1 MAGNSSRRGAVRK
14 SGTKKGQVAGSGGN
28 RRRGLE
34 GRGATPPAEARTKHP
49 ASRRAKLADKA
60 AQNSGGRNGGGRQ
73 GGGRVASRK
82 NDDGPEVVLGR
93 NPVVECL
100 RAGVPATALWVAVG
114 TDSDERLKESVQRAA
129 DAGISILEVPRSDL
143 DKLSA
148 NGLHQG
154 LALQVPP
161 YRYAH
166 PDDLIGNARAQQE
179 PALLVALDNITD
191 PRNLGAVVRSVAA
204 FGGHGV
210 VIPQRRSASV
220 SAVAWRTSAGAAARL
235 PVARATNL
243 TRTLKNW
250 QTKGV
255 TIVGLDAEGDTT
267 LDNFDASGPVAIVV
281 GSEGKGLS
289 RLVRETCDS
298 ILSIPMAGP
307 VESLNASVAA
317 GVVLADI
324 ARQRRL

>member
-1 MAGNSSRRGAVRK
+1 MAGNSSRRGAIRK
-14 SGTKKGQVAGSGGN
+14 TGTKKGQVAGSGGN

-34 GRGATPPAEARTKHP
+34 GRGATPPAEERTKHP
-49 ASRRAKLADKA
+49 AARRAKMAEKS
-60 AQNSGGRNGGGRQ
+60 AQSRGDSRGRST
-73 GGGRVASRK
+73 RVPTRK
-82 NDDGPEVVLGR
+82 NDDAPEVVLGR

-166 PDDLIGNARAQQE
+166 PDDLISTARSHQE

-235 PVARATNL
+235 QVARATNL
-243 TRTLKNW
+243 TRTLKDW
-250 QTKGV
+250 QSKGV
-255 TIVGLDAEGDTT
+255 TIIGLDAEGE
-267 LDNFDASGPVAIVV
+267 AVV
-281 GSEGKGLS
+281 Y
-289 RLVRETCDS
+289 
-298 ILSIPMAGP
+298 AGT
-307 VESLNASVAA
+307 
-317 GVVLADI
+317 G
-324 ARQRRL
+324 R